1 MENMEL
7 KNLEL
12 TDDQL
17 EQANGGTTNGGT
29 TNGNGHE
36 LFFPSNSL
44 INDENVSVE
53 PIEEV
58 TSSIP

>member
-1 MENMEL
+1 MENKER

-17 EQANGGTTNGGT
+17 ELATGGT

-36 LFFPSNSL
+36 VFFSSNSL
-44 INDENVSVE
+44 IIGKDVSVE
-53 PIEEV
+53 PIGEV
-58 TSSIP
+58 TPSLP

>member
-1 MENMEL
+1 MENKER

-17 EQANGGTTNGGT
+17 ELATGGT

-36 LFFPSNSL
+36 VFFPSNSL
-44 INDENVSVE
+44 INDDDVSVE
-53 PIEEV
+53 PIGEV
-58 TSSIP
+58 TPGIS

>member
-1 MENMEL
+1 MENKER

-17 EQANGGTTNGGT
+17 EQTSGGT

-36 LFFPSNSL
+36 VFFPSNSL
-44 INDENVSVE
+44 INDEDVSVE
-53 PIEEV
+53 PIGEV
-58 TSSIP
+58 IPSLP

>member
-1 MENMEL
+1 MENKER

-17 EQANGGTTNGGT
+17 QQVTGGT

-36 LFFPSNSL
+36 VFFSSNSL
-44 INDENVSVE
+44 INDEDVSVE
-53 PIEEV
+53 PIGEV
-58 TSSIP
+58 TPGIS

>member
-1 MENMEL
+1 MENKER

-17 EQANGGTTNGGT
+17 EQATGGT

-36 LFFPSNSL
+36 VFFSSDPL
-44 INDENVSVE
+44 INDEDVPVE
-53 PIEEV
+53 PIGEV
-58 TSSIP
+58 TPGIS

>member
-1 MENMEL
+1 MENKER

-17 EQANGGTTNGGT
+17 EQATGGT

-44 INDENVSVE
+44 INDEDVSVE